1 MDDIVNSTS
10 SSVPEMLGYVQRM
23 VCEIASGFDSEP
35 SLFTYVLFRGL
46 QRHYTP
52 GCHDGSLASHLVRWL
67 GEGSP
72 VTTATT
78 LLAWICLNSVDAART
93 EVTEE
98 KEEKEEKE
106 EVTTMTTGTTTGAT
120 TTAPLVPVL
129 EMPLLGLSLLQDELI
144 RSLTSFPLQ
153 DSPSA
158 FDHLLSLILECS
170 EKEDDVWFKMVA
182 DVLLECVRPRVI
194 DATDKLLHQRAQH
207 LYTFSFNFYQT
218 RLLVKKRRKK
228 KTDVVTSS
236 KEHKEE
242 ETIATLKDIDSSTM
256 FYRLA
261 SLTEQLLNTTDYTD
275 SRRTQS
281 SNDNFLDCKRHDGR
295 QEMWELE
302 EIATKLDQILTESVK
317 IKAAEVDSTVL
328 VVSSPSP
335 SLGSLAWTLWK
346 RHPRAFC
353 SRLSLHRLFCDEVQL
368 DCMMSMTR
376 EMKIKAS
383 EETSRGGSE
392 NISLE
397 RMFLAQEAGFWSNT
411 MTDTSL
417 DPGLA
422 WMLMN
427 EERNMM
433 SYQHLLTK
441 SVAFD
446 EETVSTSSTSTTSSS
461 STTSTTSATSTTSKF
476 LAAAEKWQ
484 KWQKRNIIGS
494 INAIEHAD
502 VCLNE
507 SVGEIFAV
515 GGANGGLAA
524 VHLIELAEIILG
536 YSLQLK
542 LDGKDNESN
551 QETSPETFSLSGCPA
566 KYLDRILSLMLTL
579 TRAIIKQ
586 HAPASSSST
595 TFKWQTVVLVLHHVW
610 SKILSTSAARV
621 AVSMLLLSLRF
632 DKTPHAASL
641 SSLVHQCRTV
651 LDLPGV

>member
-1 MDDIVNSTS
+1 
-10 SSVPEMLGYVQRM
+10 
-23 VCEIASGFDSEP
+23 
-35 SLFTYVLFRGL
+35 
-46 QRHYTP
+46 
-52 GCHDGSLASHLVRWL
+52 
-67 GEGSP
+67 
-72 VTTATT
+72 
-78 LLAWICLNSVDAART
+78 
-93 EVTEE
+93 
-98 KEEKEEKE
+98 
-106 EVTTMTTGTTTGAT
+106 
-120 TTAPLVPVL
+120 
-129 EMPLLGLSLLQDELI
+129 
-144 RSLTSFPLQ
+144 
-153 DSPSA
+153 
-158 FDHLLSLILECS
+158 
-170 EKEDDVWFKMVA
+170 
-182 DVLLECVRPRVI
+182 
-194 DATDKLLHQRAQH
+194 
-207 LYTFSFNFYQT
+207 
-218 RLLVKKRRKK
+218 
-228 KTDVVTSS
+228 
-236 KEHKEE
+236 
-242 ETIATLKDIDSSTM
+242 
-256 FYRLA
+256 
-261 SLTEQLLNTTDYTD
+261 
-275 SRRTQS
+275 
-281 SNDNFLDCKRHDGR
+281 
-295 QEMWELE
+295 MWELE

-346 RHPRAFC
+346 RHPRTFC

-383 EETSRGGSE
+383 KEASSGGSE

-422 WMLMN
+422 WMLLN

-433 SYQHLLTK
+433 AYQHLLTK

-446 EETVSTSSTSTTSSS
+446 EETVSTSTSTTSTSTTSA
-461 STTSTTSATSTTSKF
+461 TTTATATTTTTSTTSKF

-507 SVGEIFAV
+507 SVGKIIAG
-515 GGANGGLAA
+515 GGANGLGLAA

-542 LDGKDNESN
+542 LDGQDNESN

-566 KYLDRILSLMLTL
+566 MYLDRILSLMITL

-610 SKILSTSAARV
+610 SKMLSASAARV

-641 SSLVHQCRTV
+641 SSLVHQCHTV
-651 LDLPGV
+651 LGLPGI